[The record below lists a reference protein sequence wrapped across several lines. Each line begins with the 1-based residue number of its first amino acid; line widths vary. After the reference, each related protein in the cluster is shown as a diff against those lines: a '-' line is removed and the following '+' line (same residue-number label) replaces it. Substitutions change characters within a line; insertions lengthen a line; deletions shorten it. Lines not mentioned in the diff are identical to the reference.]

1 MTFERL
7 RFWVGLLL
15 AIDAMILLTTHRFWQ
30 RRLPDVRILPLAK
43 LEAAVALI
51 ILALHLLGV

>member
-1 MTFERL
+1 M
-7 RFWVGLLL
+7 

-30 RRLPDVRILPLAK
+30 PRLPGVRILPLAT
-43 LEAAVALI
+43 LEAAAALI